1 MRFRGQRI
9 AGALLLLFFA
19 CCPSASLSQAK
30 KEKKREK
37 EKDVWNYVGGV
48 LLETDGSLPSGVCF
62 RVAGR
67 VTSGDFF
74 DTVKRFDEE
83 QGTVYRRGAA
93 IVTQFPDELILSF
106 VIRDEPC
113 PNGVQKVG
121 TRKYLTR
128 EMLRSMQLSLYWK
141 RGVDL
146 RPVAK
151 FTETDFSVVPIAP
164 YATSLAS
171 QLPKRY
177 EWSYELTISSAGVP
191 LTDSLVLVF
200 RTSDGH
206 VAARVAARL

>member
-1 MRFRGQRI
+1 MRFPGQRI
-9 AGALLLLFFA
+9 AGALLLLFLA

-30 KEKKREK
+30 KGKKHEK
-37 EKDVWNYVGGV
+37 EKEVWNYVGGV
-48 LLETDGSLPSGVCF
+48 MLETDGSLPSGVCF

-83 QGTVYRRGAA
+83 QGTVFRRGTET
-93 IVTQFPDELILSF
+93 VTQFPDELLLSF

-113 PNGVQKVG
+113 PSGVQRVG
-121 TRKYLTR
+121 TRTYLTR

-141 RGVDL
+141 RGVEL

-151 FTETDFSVVPIAP
+151 FTETDFSVVPIVP

-177 EWSYELTISSAGVP
+177 EWSYNLTILSAGVP
-191 LTDSLVLVF
+191 LSDSLVLVI
-200 RTSDGH
+200 RTPDGRI
-206 VAARVAARL
+206 AARVAARL